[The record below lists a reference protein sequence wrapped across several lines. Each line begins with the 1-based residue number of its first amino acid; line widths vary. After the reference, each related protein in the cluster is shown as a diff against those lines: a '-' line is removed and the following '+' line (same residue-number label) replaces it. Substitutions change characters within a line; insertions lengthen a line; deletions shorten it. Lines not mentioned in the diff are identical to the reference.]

1 MIIWDNLN
9 IAFRMGEQRQA
20 SKDHFDNRTTAT
32 LVPLF
37 GVDFG
42 GLPLSLNPE
51 RNSRLPV
58 LDFGPEEL
66 LPSLEQVQQVKA
78 AELWHIEDILYES
91 FPDL

>member
-9 IAFRMGEQRQA
+9 IAFCVGEQWQA
-20 SKDHFDNRTTAT
+20 SKDHFDNGTTAT